1 MKKIFTIE
9 RSNLKSGNYQER
21 TTQVIGQQPRQREV
35 DHLSDVLKL
44 LAGNPP
50 KGGC

>member
-21 TTQVIGQQPRQREV
+21 TTQVIGKQPRQREV
-35 DHLSDVLKL
+35 DHLADVLKL
-44 LAGNPP
+44 LVGNSL

>member
-1 MKKIFTIE
+1 MKKIITIE

-21 TTQVIGQQPRQREV
+21 TMQVIGQQPRQREV

-44 LAGNPP
+44 LVGNPL
-50 KGGC
+50 KGDC